1 MDFIYIIVLA
11 LCLII
16 IFTIVLYLIVM
27 VPTVTANN
35 MKYVDCPDFWKNTS
49 NFNDSSNNGCYI
61 PNSTH
66 ASYGNIGECKIY
78 YDENNTSHLNYC
90 SSHDVA
96 NNPPNISTNYNT
108 SSLSSDASFVGLSI
122 NDINATSDCNKLKWA
137 KLNGISWNGISNNYN
152 LTNGCF

>member
-16 IFTIVLYLIVM
+16 LLTVVLYLIVM
-27 VPTVTANN
+27 VPTVTENN
-35 MKYVDCPDFWKNTS
+35 MKYVNCPDFWVNTS
-49 NFNDSSNNGCYI
+49 NFNNSGNPGCYI

-66 ASYGNIGECKIY
+66 PSYGNIGECKIY
-78 YDENNTSHLNYC
+78 YDENSSSHLNYC
-90 SSHDVA
+90 SSA
-96 NNPPNISTNYNT
+96 SSPNIAENYTSPTASTY
-108 SSLSSDASFVGLSI
+108 VGLSI
-122 NDINATSDCNKLKWA
+122 DNINATSDCNKLKWA